1 MSIGITNNCYDK
13 VRVCTPELLSQAL
26 DSLHVA
32 KTCAEIEDALEAYR
46 RGELTVDEFDKKKS
60 TEALSG
66 LLQNTVALGKKWLS
80 TPRTALMQWLKN
92 PKVTAISAE

>member
-46 RGELTVDEFDKKKS
+46 RGELTVDEFDEKKSGLKKK
-60 TEALSG
+60 LPI
-66 LLQNTVALGKKWLS
+66 L
-80 TPRTALMQWLKN
+80 TPHATFLA
-92 PKVTAISAE
+92 